1 MEYEEQ
7 ERNKA
12 GRAAR
17 KARERAVR
25 EETTRLER
33 KEEWRK
39 RGRSRERREL
49 YDTHWR
55 ALLGPSEDSGG
66 LLRLPGI
73 PWPV

>member
-39 RGRSRERREL
+39 R
-49 YDTHWR
+49 
-55 ALLGPSEDSGG
+55 
-66 LLRLPGI
+66 
-73 PWPV
+73 